1 MLPPK
6 VFAIYRR
13 ETETFQFLT
22 YETDEDNNIL
32 RLRNWSQPRYPHG
45 VQIAPQEDKEEM
57 RWFIGTDWYVEPT
70 PFAGHQH
77 KIHQVVIHDKT
88 YYWWSLHHTLVWA
101 SYLAYGGRNDTAYGH
116 NSWNS
121 APQIPVLEFS
131 SRLIYP
137 RLDVLGFYPR
147 WSSVKPFELEGEMD
161 RASATFIGHKMN
173 GTILEHIHD
182 HVDPKHLK
190 IRTPVP
196 KEKEAD
202 TWRGDQDD
210 ADAEFTPLAP
220 KAQYVTNLP
229 YHEESATTC
238 GPLILLTV
246 LLGSVLG
253 TWTLIG
259 LQLAAGF

>member
-1 MLPPK
+1 MLPHK

-22 YETDEDNNIL
+22 YETDEDNNVL

-45 VQIAPQEDKEEM
+45 VQIAPQEDTEGM

-77 KIHQVVIHDKT
+77 RIHQVTIHDKT
-88 YYWWSLHHTLVWA
+88 YYWWSLHHTLVWS
-101 SYLAYGGRNDTAYGH
+101 SYMVYHSRDDMEHGQSAWRN
-116 NSWNS
+116 
-121 APQIPVLEFS
+121 APQIPVIEFS

-147 WSSVKPFELEGEMD
+147 WASVRPYNLEAEMD
-161 RASATFIGHKMN
+161 RANTTFIGHKTS

-196 KEKEAD
+196 KEKEEP
-202 TWRGDQDD
+202 TWRND
-210 ADAEFTPLAP
+210 ADDEFTPLAP
-220 KAQYVTNLP
+220 KAEYVKSAP
-229 YHEESATTC
+229 YHEESTTTC
-238 GPLILLTV
+238 GPLILLTMLV
-246 LLGSVLG
+246 GSVVG

-259 LQLAAGF
+259 LQVAGY